1 MKETNMRWFM
11 LSMSCLFLMGNYF
24 CSDNPAT
31 LQGTLQ
37 TKLDI
42 NTAQYGLFVTIYSA
56 PNFVLPLVGGILL
69 DKIGVRAG
77 LIIFTILVTIG

>member
-31 LQGTLQ
+31 LQDTLQ
-37 TKLDI
+37 NKLDI